1 MALLPLHP
9 LPTFSGFLSHLS
21 LSFGDLPLKP
31 LEPLPSYTE
40 TWKYLPIYF
49 SPSPQGS
56 SPKPVMDSSVSTM
69 AQPPC
74 FMVA

>member
-1 MALLPLHP
+1 MALLSLHP

-21 LSFGDLPLKP
+21 LSFRDPPLKP

-40 TWKYLPIYF
+40 SWKYLPTYF
-49 SPSPQGS
+49 SPPPQGR
-56 SPKPVMDSSVSTM
+56 SPKPVMDSSVNMM

-74 FMVA
+74 FMMA